1 MSKGLVILD
10 RDGVINED
18 SPAFIKSPAQWLAYP
33 QALEAIARLHRA
45 GWTVAVATNQS
56 GIARGYFTLE
66 TLEAM
71 HEKMRLEAEAAGGLI
86 SHVVFSPHG
95 PEDES
100 ETRKPQPGML
110 FRIRD
115 LCGLESLEKAWMV
128 GDSLRDLQAG
138 QRAGCRTALVLT
150 GKGRATLDELDQLV
164 RPEEVIV
171 AENLLEFVNRLLSD
185 DPALLP
191 FEDA

>member
-18 SPAFIKSPAQWLAYP
+18 AIAFIKSPEQWLPFP
-33 QALEAIARLHRA
+33 QALEAIARLHQA

-100 ETRKPQPGML
+100 DTRKPKPGML
-110 FRIRD
+110 FQIRD
-115 LCGLESLEKAWMV
+115 LCHLENLEKAWMV

-138 QRAGCRTALVLT
+138 QSAGCRTALVLT
-150 GKGRATLDELDQLV
+150 GKGRLTLGDLDWLE
-164 RPEEVIV
+164 RPQEVIV
-171 AENLLEFVNRLLSD
+171 ADTLLEFVNRLLSD